1 MSIMSRMKKT
11 QVFDQASGYDGSGRP
26 LKSAGT
32 YEDEPCLEIDM
43 SISTKSQNNNVNDVR
58 YSEVTHV
65 GLTTSKELKKGQ
77 KVVQGD
83 RILIIHLQPINSTRL
98 TQVYLKE
105 VLEDDE

>member
-1 MSIMSRMKKT
+1 MKKA
-11 QVFDQASGYDGSGRP
+11 QVFDHANGYDDSGRS

-65 GLTTSKELKKGQ
+65 GLTTSKELRKG
-77 KVVQGD
+77 KRVVQGD
-83 RILIIHLQPINSTRL
+83 QVLVIHLQPINSTRY

-105 VLEDDE
+105 VLEDG